1 MKLTKIALAAA
12 SLCTVAMAP
21 ALALPASSYTNTS
34 EFVGDTVNFRVSG
47 ATAQDPGFIAA
58 ALRYCTAG
66 SAHRYSAS
74 NNAVVFCTGDSTK
87 ITMPAG
93 VTKVAFYKFSAGGSG
108 NGVGPVNSAATL
120 AFLDLGKIDT
130 SCAATA
136 TTSPADLD
144 GTGPL
149 PTFVDVLCSTSAAL
163 TTGVT
168 TYVGVSDVEPQFF
181 GGPSTYNNLKS
192 EPLATVVFAVPVT
205 KNVYEAL
212 QTKQG
217 LTVGALDE
225 ANMPTLSQ
233 GQITSMYTQEGQT
246 WSGLTGIAPLANDTV
261 YVARRASTSGTQKTF
276 EAVIAR
282 TTNSTAG
289 AKSCQAAVEPFVSG
303 LAAADNTAA
312 IAACNGINLVVNNS
326 GSNQVLT
333 CMNTHETAGRGSI
346 GVLSTEYKTSAGGL
360 VRFVKANGVAPTYKG
375 VASGAYTYY
384 GDAALNSRTGA
395 TLPTATARGYSDFL
409 TTLKAQFADP
419 AVIEIINAGGQ
430 PFGPS
435 GLMALDQLVGP
446 PPVADYSGA
455 TARNPWSRAV
465 GGTTLN
471 NCQPGKAAAF

>member
-1 MKLTKIALAAA
+1 MMKLSKISLAVA
-12 SLCTVAMAP
+12 SLCAVAP
-21 ALALPASSYTNTS
+21 AFALTAASYTNTS

-74 NNAVVFCTGDSTK
+74 NNAVVFCTGDATK
-87 ITMPAG
+87 IAMPPG
-93 VTKVAFYKFSAGGSG
+93 VTKIAFYKYSAGGSG

-120 AFLDLGKIDT
+120 PFLDLDKIDT

-149 PTFVDVLCSTSAAL
+149 PTFVDVLCNTSAAI
-163 TTGVT
+163 TTGAV

-181 GGPSTYNNLKS
+181 GGASTYNNLKA
-192 EPLATVVFAVPVT
+192 EPLATVIFAVPVT

-212 QTKQG
+212 QTAQG
-217 LTVGALDE
+217 LSVGSLTE
-225 ANMPTLSQ
+225 ANMPSLSQ
-233 GQITSMYTQEGQT
+233 AQITSMYTQEGQT
-246 WSGLTGIAPLANDTV
+246 WSGLTGIAPVGDDLI
-261 YVARRASTSGTQKTF
+261 YVARRASSSGTQKTF

-282 TTNSTAG
+282 TINSIGTG
-289 AKSCQAAVEPFVSG
+289 KSCQLSVEPFVSG
-303 LAAADNTAA
+303 PDVANNTAA
-312 IAACNGINLVVNNS
+312 NTACNGSNLVVNNS

-333 CMNTHETAGRGSI
+333 CMNAHETAGRGAV
-346 GVLSTEYKTSAGGL
+346 GVLSAEYKTSAGGL
-360 VRFVKANGVAPTYKG
+360 VRFVKASGVAPTYAG

-384 GDAALNSRTGA
+384 GDASLNSRTGA
-395 TLPTATARGYSDFL
+395 TLPTASARGYAAFL

-419 AVIEIINAGGQ
+419 AVIEIINSGGQ

-435 GLMALDQLVGP
+435 GLMALDQLAAPV
-446 PPVADYSGA
+446 PVADYSGA

-465 GGTTLN
+465 GGTDLN